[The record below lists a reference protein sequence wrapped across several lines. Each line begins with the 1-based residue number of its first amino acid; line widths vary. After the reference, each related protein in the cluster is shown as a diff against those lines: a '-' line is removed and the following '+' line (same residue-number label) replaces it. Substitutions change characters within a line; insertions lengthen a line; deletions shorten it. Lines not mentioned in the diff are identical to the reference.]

1 MKHPEEFS
9 DEAVRQR
16 SMKAAQEL
24 AVAARSA
31 KVKRELDAAQM
42 VKKERRPL
50 KEFTD
55 LRTEISE
62 HVGVSAHSMPPNI
75 LILQRKTIRQFPNNV
90 MVALYYNEK
99 LGQYFS
105 IPYGGVAPDEAV
117 ITPVALKEEVIQEE
131 APLHQIGDT
140 VSYLPPS
147 ANVPK
152 RGKITKLGADHVIVH
167 RKSLSGKSDFH
178 YKVPHIDIIHNSRSG
193 DTQEIAEAEE
203 LNEISK
209 ETLGGYVGKA
219 SSDLYGKGQAIGW
232 LQGTPITREGD
243 AKERQRLRNKASHR
257 FAGIAQATKKLAKA
271 EELNELS
278 LKTMRQAHAD
288 RTNKGYEELAALGL
302 GSHSSKDQLSSRM
315 KAHGHFVKA
324 AKTDARMKKK
334 FSVGVDDLREEII
347 QEDVISHLQKVRD
360 FKTSKPLY
368 HKDGSQTRI
377 DPTTANALLT
387 VHGALHP
394 DNRKKFS
401 DALEHSKGKFNR
413 MLDFSWK
420 NVK

>member
-42 VKKERRPL
+42 AKKERRPL

-55 LRTEISE
+55 FRTEISE
-62 HVGVSAHSMPPNI
+62 HVGVPAHSMPPNI
-75 LILQRKTIRQFPNNV
+75 LILRRKTIRQFPNNV
-90 MVALYYNEK
+90 MVALYYNDK

-105 IPYGGVAPDEAV
+105 IPYGSVAPDDAV
-117 ITPVALKEEVIQEE
+117 ITPVALKEE

-152 RGKITKLGADHVIVH
+152 RGKITKLGTDHVIVR

-193 DTQEIAEAEE
+193 DTEEIAE
-203 LNEISK
+203 
-209 ETLGGYVGKA
+209 
-219 SSDLYGKGQAIGW
+219 
-232 LQGTPITREGD
+232 
-243 AKERQRLRNKASHR
+243 
-257 FAGIAQATKKLAKA
+257 A

-288 RTNKGYEELAALGL
+288 RTNKGYEELAASRLG
-302 GSHSSKDQLSSRM
+302 GHSSKDQLSSHM

-368 HKDGSQTRI
+368 HKDGSQTRL

-394 DNRKKFS
+394 DNRKKFT
-401 DALEHSKGKFNR
+401 DELEHSQPKFHK
-413 MLDFSWK
+413 MLDFAWK
-420 NVK
+420 SVK